1 MGLLAR
7 EIEQAGITTVSFSLN
22 REQSQ
27 AVQAPR
33 SIVVR
38 FPFGHPLGEPGAT
51 RQHNQLLFDAFHLVL
66 TASKPGTILERPYRW
81 KRHEYKEV
89 DFSALERGRVLS
101 ESLN

>member
-7 EIEQAGITTVSFSLN
+7 EIEQAGITTVSLSLN

-27 AVQAPR
+27 AVQPPR

-51 RQHNQLLFDAFHLVL
+51 RQHNQLLFDALQLAL
-66 TASKPGTILERPYRW
+66 TATKPGTISERPYRW

-89 DFSALERGRVLS
+89 DFSELKRVRELS
-101 ESLN
+101 

>member
-7 EIEQAGITTVSFSLN
+7 EIEQVRIATVSFSLN

-38 FPFGHPLGEPGAT
+38 FPFGHPLGEPHAT
-51 RQHNQLLFDAFHLVL
+51 RQQHQLLFDAFHLAL
-66 TASKPGTILERPYRW
+66 TATNPGTILERPYRW
-81 KRHEYKEV
+81 KRHQYGEV
-89 DFSALERGRVLS
+89 NFSSLS
-101 ESLN
+101 EIDLELDTG